1 MDHFTRADLEE
12 TLSHSLDRVFFKL
25 ALGAAQDAEEARG
38 RVKVILI
45 ILDDRQI
52 RLTDQQL
59 GLLER
64 TTDLETL
71 RGWLLA
77 AVHATS
83 AEDVFR

>member
-1 MDHFTRADLEE
+1 
-12 TLSHSLDRVFFKL
+12 VFFKL